1 MKRMI
6 FAAALCAATAFAGP
20 ALADNWKEA
29 VNGSVSA
36 VPMADGAV
44 MMKIE
49 VPAKDFGML
58 VTNMKAGHKTCTIQ
72 NIYPDA
78 HNTMI
83 LVCDRN

>member
-1 MKRMI
+1 MKRII
-6 FAAALCAATAFAGP
+6 FATAFCAAAFAGP

-58 VTNMKAGHKTCTIQ
+58 VTNMKAGHKTCMIEQ
-72 NIYPDA
+72 IYPDA
-78 HNTMI
+78 WNTMI
-83 LVCDRN
+83 LVCARN

>member
-20 ALADNWKEA
+20 ALADRWQA
-29 VNGSVSA
+29 PVNGNVSA
-36 VPMADGAV
+36 VMMNDGGV
-44 MMKIE
+44 MMKIQMPE
-49 VPAKDFGML
+49 AEFNALKTGPA
-58 VTNMKAGHKTCTIQ
+58 NCHIE

-83 LVCDRN
+83 LVCRGR